1 MTMSPRQRRWWQHIE
16 KACWVAGTLLLATYA
31 VIAADAVRAHERDI
45 ARFELATSAPDMST
59 WSQSRVQA
67 YRASALVAG
76 DPLIGI
82 VAIPD
87 VGLEV
92 PLYSD
97 ASELNLNRGAGL
109 IPGMARPGDAGNVGI
124 AGHRD
129 GYFRLLRNVKVG
141 EIIQVRTART
151 RYFYE
156 VAALNIVAP
165 TDARLLAPTTRPA
178 VTLVTCYPFY
188 FVGNAPQRFVVRGV
202 LIRTEET

>member
-1 MTMSPRQRRWWQHIE
+1 MSTRTHRRRWQQIE
-16 KACWVAGTLLLATYA
+16 RACWGAGTLLLAVYA
-31 VIAADAVRAHERDI
+31 FIAADAVRAHERDI
-45 ARFELATSAPDMST
+45 ARFELATAPPDTST

-76 DPLIGI
+76 DPLIGV

-109 IPGMARPGDAGNVGI
+109 IPGMARLGDKGNVGI

-141 EIIQVRTART
+141 EIIQVRTAAA
-151 RYFYE
+151 RYFYQ

-165 TDARLLAPTTRPA
+165 TDARLLAPTALPA

>member
-1 MTMSPRQRRWWQHIE
+1 MTVRVNRRWLHCLE
-16 KACWVAGTLLLATYA
+16 RACWIAGTALLLIYVLA
-31 VIAADAVRAHERDI
+31 AADASWGREREI
-45 ARFELATSAPDMST
+45 ARFELETPPPPDTSA
-59 WSQSRVQA
+59 WSSARVQA
-67 YRASALVAG
+67 YHASALVAN
-76 DPLIGI
+76 DPLIGV

-109 IPGMARPGDAGNVGI
+109 IPGMARPGARGNVGI

-129 GYFRLLRNVKVG
+129 GYFRVLRRVKVG
-141 EIIQVRTART
+141 GTIEVRTHSARYVY
-151 RYFYE
+151 R
-156 VAALNIVAP
+156 VAALSIVAP
-165 TDARLLAPTTRPA
+165 TDTRLLAPTADPA

-202 LIRTEET
+202 LIRTEES

>member
-1 MTMSPRQRRWWQHIE
+1 MHSRGWCDIE
-16 KACWVAGTLLLATYA
+16 RACWSAGALLLAAYA
-31 VIAADAVRAHERDI
+31 VIAADAAWARQHDV
-45 ARFELATSAPDMST
+45 ARFELASAPPDTST
-59 WSQSRVQA
+59 WSPSRVQA
-67 YRASALVAG
+67 YHASALVAA
-76 DPLIGI
+76 DPLIGV
-82 VAIPD
+82 VAIPT

-109 IPGMARPGDAGNVGI
+109 IPGMARPGDSGNVGI

-141 EIIQVRTART
+141 EIIQVRTAT
-151 RYFYE
+151 ARYLYRIS
-156 VAALNIVAP
+156 ALSIVSP
-165 TDARLLAPTTRPA
+165 TDARLLAPTPRPA

>member
-1 MTMSPRQRRWWQHIE
+1 MKARVPCRGWRAIE
-16 KACWVAGTLLLATYA
+16 RVCWGAGTLLLTAYA
-31 VIAADAVRAHERDI
+31 AIAADAALARQREL
-45 ARFELATSAPDMST
+45 ARFELALAPPDTSR

-76 DPLIGI
+76 DPLVGI

-129 GYFRLLRNVKVG
+129 GYFRLLREVKVG
-141 EIIQVRTART
+141 EIIQVRTARA
-151 RYFYE
+151 RYLYQ
-156 VAALNIVAP
+156 VAALSIVAP
-165 TDARLLAPTTRPA
+165 TDTRLLAPTPTSA